1 MVRVLSVGLGDNK
14 RLLGAGDCT
23 GSQQCP
29 EDRMGIWRALQGL
42 EAGFE
47 TLKLALH

>member
-1 MVRVLSVGLGDNK
+1 MLSVGLGDSK
-14 RLLGAGDCT
+14 MLLGSGHCT

-42 EAGFE
+42 KAGFE

>member
-1 MVRVLSVGLGDNK
+1 MVRMLSVGLEDNK
-14 RLLGAGDCT
+14 KLRGTGHFV

-29 EDRMGIWRALQGL
+29 ADRMGIQRALQGL

-47 TLKLALH
+47 TLNLALH